1 MEIVDKKEVVTIRKY
16 KAIDGTMFDSIEDC
30 LRYERTLNVKKRKCD
45 KCNGVGFVMGRWVE
59 PFDNYD
65 IGHIEGHHEWDLC
78 PKCNG
83 ERYITIIAK
92 TK

>member
-16 KAIDGTMFDSIEDC
+16 KAIDGTMFDSMEDC
-30 LRYERTLNVKKRKCD
+30 LRYELTLKVKKRKCD
-45 KCNGVGFVMGRWVE
+45 KCNGVGFVMG
-59 PFDNYD
+59 
-65 IGHIEGHHEWDLC
+65 WDLC